1 MGRTGSGKTQAGAWL
16 LSLAPFHTQPY
27 IIIDFKGDDL
37 LNSIDRAKE
46 IGLHEKLPDEPG
58 VYIAHP
64 NPGDADALERF
75 LFRVWR
81 KERTGLLFDEAYMV
95 PDQEAFQAILTQGRS
110 KEIPAIILT
119 QRPVWISRFVFS
131 EADFY
136 AVFHLNDRRDQ
147 KSVAEFTPNTPLW
160 DLTSRIP
167 DYHFRWYDVSG
178 DYSTQMQPVPDRD
191 MILETFEKRLSVRKR
206 KAFI

>member
-1 MGRTGSGKTQAGAWL
+1 
-16 LSLAPFHTQPY
+16 
-27 IIIDFKGDDL
+27 
-37 LNSIDRAKE
+37 
-46 IGLHEKLPDEPG
+46 
-58 VYIAHP
+58 
-64 NPGDADALERF
+64 
-75 LFRVWR
+75 
-81 KERTGLLFDEAYMV
+81 MV